1 MDKLRKHNFFVSIKY
16 LWILA
21 CLEGHGNWV
30 CCFIKACR
38 HVEKMHF
45 EGKTGWKKSW
55 DKCGRS
61 HVNLSLLEINAPSW
75 HVLVI
80 LPFLDWDIHESF
92 RKEKAW
98 LKSANWNKIFAYN
111 RGMAS
116 AWAIHSFKT
125 KTQSFSFTD
134 FTLFVKFNVPTDRV
148 QWLVQYIL
156 ATWSCLPHCFS
167 NMSHPE
173 AAKFTLKADR
183 AFYTVVKSYSK
194 LLCEGLYWHLKC
206 HTTV

>member
-1 MDKLRKHNFFVSIKY
+1 MIKLTDWTWFFFFFLAWWTSSGNTIFFVSIKY

-30 CCFIKACR
+30 CCFIEACR
-38 HVEKMHF
+38 HVEKMRL

-55 DKCGRS
+55 DRFTWLLP
-61 HVNLSLLEINAPSW
+61 HLSLLEISAPSW

-125 KTQSFSFTD
+125 KMQLFTVLQTSPYLSNLMFPLIVSNDLFSTFWQLGLVFHIAFPTCLILRLPSSLWKL
-134 FTLFVKFNVPTDRV
+134 TELFI
-148 QWLVQYIL
+148 Q
-156 ATWSCLPHCFS
+156 
-167 NMSHPE
+167 
-173 AAKFTLKADR
+173 
-183 AFYTVVKSYSK
+183 
-194 LLCEGLYWHLKC
+194 
-206 HTTV
+206 